1 VAKHRSGTDGVNL
14 AQIGD
19 TEFVMIVLH
28 RAGHWLA
35 ELLQTFD
42 EALLP
47 LDHDVDAENDA
58 DVNAEA

>member
-1 VAKHRSGTDGVNL
+1 
-14 AQIGD
+14 
-19 TEFVMIVLH
+19 MIVLH